1 MARVVD
7 HLSVAELEARC
18 EGCEDVTSLR
28 HFQTIFLLAK
38 GHSTREVADITSF
51 GQRWIEQ
58 LLERYNAFGPASLG
72 DQRRDNRGVAT
83 VLKPE
88 LLERLRVRLS
98 EPPPDGGL
106 WTSAKVAR
114 WMADELGLEKL
125 AAQRGWEALKAIGWS
140 IQKPRPRNPKAASA
154 EEQDAFKKSRRDR
167 RQRSR
172 GASRHPRRSV
182 RDRRTSPRI
191 EANIAMGVGAHRR
204 APDRARPSSLPM
216 ALRHG
221 VRFPGYRRK
230 LLVHFQRRLE
240 AVLRGPV
247 GDLRPGSRGWPGSDH
262 RSRARQRRLAQRKQ
276 LGGPR
281 GNQVGLPSCLHPRAS
296 TRRAPLADRRRAHR
310 QQTHPGPR
318 NPRGHHFR
326 ALRSSRQRP
335 TNPKGQS
342 RLPLVAAH
350 RQCELIARKP
360 YHSFQLLFTLVGDGT
375 RAASQDAAAT

>member
-114 WMADELGLEKL
+114 WMADELGPGKARRAAWLGSLEGDRL
-125 AAQRGWEALKAIGWS
+125 VDPEATTAQPEGRERRGTRRLQKKS
-140 IQKPRPRNPKAASA
+140 PRSSPKKPRRIQASPS
-154 EEQDAFKKSRRDR
+154 K
-167 RQRSR
+167 RS
-172 GASRHPRRSV
+172 
-182 RDRRTSPRI
+182 
-191 EANIAMGVGAHRR
+191 
-204 APDRARPSSLPM
+204 
-216 ALRHG
+216 
-221 VRFPGYRRK
+221 
-230 LLVHFQRRLE
+230 
-240 AVLRGPV
+240 
-247 GDLRPGSRGWPGSDH
+247 
-262 RSRARQRRLAQRKQ
+262 
-276 LGGPR
+276 
-281 GNQVGLPSCLHPRAS
+281 
-296 TRRAPLADRRRAHR
+296 
-310 QQTHPGPR
+310 
-318 NPRGHHFR
+318 
-326 ALRSSRQRP
+326 RP
-335 TNPKGQS
+335 TN
-342 RLPLVAAH
+342 
-350 RQCELIARKP
+350 IA
-360 YHSFQLLFTLVGDGT
+360 SD
-375 RAASQDAAAT
+375 